1 MLLPEDR
8 QRETRS
14 MPYQTFD
21 THADGYDAWF
31 DREPGA
37 TIFAMEAACLQGLL
51 HRYEKPYLEIGVGSG
66 RFAKALGVEHG
77 VDPAL
82 SLLEK
87 AKSRGIKVQKASGE
101 NLPFPDGS
109 FGCVLIALTLCF
121 VDDPPSVLHEAWR
134 VLAPGGGLVLGLILK
149 GSPWAE
155 SYARKG
161 REGHPLYSRA
171 RFFFMAEAE
180 DLVKSSGF
188 DVLEYRSIL
197 FQPPGQDL
205 YHSEQPVSG
214 YQESAGF
221 VAIGSSKKGGYE
233 ARSTASSPLFLPRPS
248 R

>member
-14 MPYQTFD
+14 MPYQAFD
-21 THADGYDAWF
+21 THADEYDAWF

-171 RFFFMAEAE
+171 QFFSRSEVD
-180 DLVKSSGF
+180 DLLKSSGF
-188 DVLEYRSIL
+188 EALDYCSTLLQLPGRSAYGLERPVPGYR
-197 FQPPGQDL
+197 
-205 YHSEQPVSG
+205 
-214 YQESAGF
+214 ESAGF
-221 VAIGSSKKGGYE
+221 VGID
-233 ARSTASSPLFLPRPS
+233 S
-248 R
+248 RKRDI